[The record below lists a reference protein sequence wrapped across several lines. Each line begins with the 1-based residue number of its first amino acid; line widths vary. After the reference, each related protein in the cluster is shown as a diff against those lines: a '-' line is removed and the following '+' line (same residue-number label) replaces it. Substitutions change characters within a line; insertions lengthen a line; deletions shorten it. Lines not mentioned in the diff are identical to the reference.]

1 MNELVSYIFFSK
13 KLKILVN
20 NPTIMKLYCDYYNL
34 SSSQVNQLLGL
45 DLDFN
50 FGDSH
55 INGFVNRLFFTPSSN
70 FSEVLLSKFSGVNA
84 KFINRN
90 HCNIPFLSIPK
101 CAPMTLEQA
110 IEDRMA
116 YFKKLAENKELILLW
131 SGGIDSTLAF
141 YSLNDADISFIVF
154 CDENSQKEYPFLY
167 DKIAGNEFKNVK
179 MLNYDRQNLLKYIS
193 NPNYAFVTGE
203 LGDQTLG
210 SMITMNFSFAE
221 RQMKLSEGIEKNIFL
236 HVYNKQNSVNE
247 DIPIFTQEIIDFCTE
262 GVSEVIENYSLDDT
276 TVSEF
281 LWAENFVYKYAIVYF
296 RLLSQNFI
304 PCGPQTNVHH
314 FYSSEKFQQYSLTH
328 YKENCYFENLNNY
341 KDSFKKMI
349 FRHNKDRDYLKNK
362 IKVPSLK
369 DANFYRA

>member
-1 MNELVSYIFFSK
+1 
-13 KLKILVN
+13 
-20 NPTIMKLYCDYYNL
+20 
-34 SSSQVNQLLGL
+34 
-45 DLDFN
+45 
-50 FGDSH
+50 
-55 INGFVNRLFFTPSSN
+55 
-70 FSEVLLSKFSGVNA
+70 
-84 KFINRN
+84 
-90 HCNIPFLSIPK
+90 
-101 CAPMTLEQA
+101 
-110 IEDRMA
+110 MA
-116 YFKKLAENKELILLW
+116 YFNKLSENKELILLW

-314 FYSSEKFQQYSLTH
+314 FYSSEKFQQYSLKQ
-328 YKENCYFENLNNY
+328 YKENCYF
-341 KDSFKKMI
+341 
-349 FRHNKDRDYLKNK
+349 
-362 IKVPSLK
+362 
-369 DANFYRA
+369 